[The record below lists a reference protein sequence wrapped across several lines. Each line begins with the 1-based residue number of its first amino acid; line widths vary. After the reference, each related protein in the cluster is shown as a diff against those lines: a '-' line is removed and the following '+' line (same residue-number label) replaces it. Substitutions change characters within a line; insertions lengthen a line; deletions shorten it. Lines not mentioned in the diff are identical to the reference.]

1 MEKIK
6 TFFCYIGIFFL
17 GIFGGILLA
26 LLRRCY
32 LNRRGS
38 TDNSDGTE
46 DLSGGFESIEGK
58 LSRAEEILRNAINR
72 SKEGNKGKGESDK
85 DN

>member
-1 MEKIK
+1 VEKIK

-32 LNRRGS
+32 INGRGS

>member
-6 TFFCYIGIFFL
+6 TFFCYIGIFF
-17 GIFGGILLA
+17 IVVFGGVLIT
-26 LLRRCY
+26 LLRKCSFD
-32 LNRRGS
+32 RRGS
-38 TDNSDGTE
+38 TDNTDGVK
-46 DLSGGFESIEGK
+46 DLSGGIESIEGR

-72 SKEGNKGKGESDK
+72 SKEGNSSGEEVSK